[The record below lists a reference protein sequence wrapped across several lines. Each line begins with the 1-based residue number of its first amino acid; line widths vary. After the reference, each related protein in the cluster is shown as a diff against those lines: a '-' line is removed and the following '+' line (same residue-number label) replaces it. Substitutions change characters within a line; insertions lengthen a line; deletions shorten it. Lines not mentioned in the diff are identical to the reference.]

1 MRATLLAPPLLV
13 LPLLLAACD
22 GPGLVAFGGVNVAS
36 LALTGRTPP
45 DILTSLATGRSCSV
59 ARLDRG
65 LTYCAEADPGFA
77 PPPYCTRSIGA
88 VDCWATAPASIPL
101 QVGVA
106 QQPAPSAAQ
115 LERAGRRWPFNL

>member
-1 MRATLLAPPLLV
+1 VRPALLA

-22 GPGLVAFGGVNVAS
+22 GPALVATAGITVAS

-45 DILTSLATGRSCSV
+45 DIVVSAATGRDCSV

-65 LTYCAEADPGFA
+65 LSYCAAGDPGFQ

-88 VDCWATAPASIPL
+88 VDCWVTPPPSIPL
-101 QVGVA
+101 QRGVA
-106 QQPAPSAAQ
+106 QQPEPTGEQ
-115 LERAGRRWPFNL
+115 LDRVGRRWPFSAF